1 VSFSQVFE
9 ARALLRAHNIHRKS
23 NYWPSARR
31 VLLDTLVRKVELL
44 LKGLGG
50 GGLVKIVDGGID
62 MWRIS
67 RFETAMYDSF
77 MEDLFNEL
85 GVKGS

>member
-1 VSFSQVFE
+1 
-9 ARALLRAHNIHRKS
+9 
-23 NYWPSARR
+23 

-44 LKGLGG
+44 LKGLGR

-62 MWRIS
+62 KWRIS

-77 MEDLFNEL
+77 LEDLFNEL
-85 GVKGS
+85 GVKGSWNDHHGDAQSVVYVIDV